1 MPELWNAPIR
11 STPVSARVTIPGS
24 KSLTNRWLVLAAIA
38 GGPSRIN
45 HPLQAR
51 DTLLMAQALTSL
63 GASVE
68 IDQDAFVVTPGP
80 LQGPT
85 EVDCGLAGTVM
96 RFVPPIAALA
106 SGDVR
111 FDGDPHAR
119 VRPMKQIV
127 ESLQALEVA
136 VDDDQRGTLPF
147 IVRGKGFVPGGKV
160 SIDASAS
167 SQFVSALLL
176 AGCRYDSGV
185 VVEHIGG
192 PLPSMPHIDMSV
204 EVLREVGI
212 QVDVQISDDAH
223 ATWKVHPGVPQP
235 FNVTVEPDLS
245 NAAPFIAAAIVCGGS
260 VTIPNWPVQTTQ
272 PGDYLRTLLPTMGA
286 EVSRTGSDMTF
297 SGLGQIHGVDVDLHD
312 VGELTPVIAAL
323 CALADSPSQLRG
335 IAHLR
340 GHETD
345 RLAALV
351 TEINNLG
358 GNVTETED
366 GLIIVPQPL
375 HGGTFSTYSDHR
387 MAMAGAVL
395 GLAVPDLLIE
405 NITTTSKTLPE
416 FADMW
421 LDMVTA

>member
-1 MPELWNAPIR
+1 
-11 STPVSARVTIPGS
+11 
-24 KSLTNRWLVLAAIA
+24 
-38 GGPSRIN
+38 
-45 HPLQAR
+45 
-51 DTLLMAQALTSL
+51 MAQALTSL
-63 GASVE
+63 GAAVE
-68 IDQDAFVVTPGP
+68 TDGDAFVVTPGP
-80 LQGPT
+80 LTGPT

-96 RFVPPIAALA
+96 RFVPPVAAIAT
-106 SGDVR
+106 GDVR

-119 VRPMKQIV
+119 VRPMKQII
-127 ESLQALEVA
+127 ESIRALEVEI
-136 VDDDQRGTLPF
+136 DDDKRGTLPF
-147 IVRGKGFVPGGKV
+147 TVRGKGFVAGGKV

-185 VVEHIGG
+185 VVEHSGG
-192 PLPSMPHIDMSV
+192 TLPSMPHIDMSV

-212 QVDVQISDDAH
+212 RVDVEITDESH
-223 ATWKVHPGVPQP
+223 ATWTVHPGIPQP

-245 NAAPFIAAAIVCGGS
+245 NAAPFIAAALVCGGS
-260 VTIPNWPVQTTQ
+260 VTIPNWPNVTNQA
-272 PGDYLRTLLPTMGA
+272 GDFLRTLLTQMGA
-286 EVSRTGSDMTF
+286 EVTRTGSDVTVT
-297 SGLGQIHGVDVDLHD
+297 GGQVIKGIEVDLHD

-358 GNVTETED
+358 GNVSETED
-366 GLIIVPQPL
+366 GLIIIPTPL
-375 HGGTFSTYSDHR
+375 HGGTFATYADHR

-405 NITTTSKTLPE
+405 NISTTSKTLPE